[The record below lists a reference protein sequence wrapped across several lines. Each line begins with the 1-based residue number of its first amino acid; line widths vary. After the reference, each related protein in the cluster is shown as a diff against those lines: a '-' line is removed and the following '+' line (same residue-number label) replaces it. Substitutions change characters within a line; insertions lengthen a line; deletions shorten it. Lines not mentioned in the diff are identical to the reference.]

1 MRDKK
6 GVGGDNSQ
14 LSLWKLS
21 GVQVCPLFGIR
32 GLSERF
38 QDSDGARDGWMSA
51 VS

>member
-21 GVQVCPLFGIR
+21 AYKFVRYL
-32 GLSERF
+32 
-38 QDSDGARDGWMSA
+38 AYA
-51 VS
+51 A